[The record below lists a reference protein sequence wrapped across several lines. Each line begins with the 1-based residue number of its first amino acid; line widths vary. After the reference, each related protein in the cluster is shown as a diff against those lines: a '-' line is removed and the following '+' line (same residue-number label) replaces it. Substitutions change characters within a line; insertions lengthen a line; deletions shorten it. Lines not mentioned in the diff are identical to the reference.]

1 MGRTMATTSSTS
13 SVGRTTQSD
22 NYSGV
27 AVGVTAF
34 AAMMLILGGTMQA
47 LQGLVALVNDTF
59 FVVGEEY
66 IFEFDIT
73 TWGWVHLTLGLIVAL
88 AGFGLLQGATW
99 ARVVAILVASVSILV
114 NFLWMPYYPI
124 WSLTLMAFNVFVIW
138 AATAHGRDI
147 VAD

>member
-1 MGRTMATTSSTS
+1 MGRTMSTTNSTS
-13 SVGRTTQSD
+13 RVGRRQSD

-34 AAMMLILGGTMQA
+34 AAMMLILIGTMQA

-59 FVVGEEY
+59 FVLGEEY

-73 TWGWVHLTLGLIVAL
+73 TWGWVHLTLGVIVAL
-88 AGFGLLQGATW
+88 AGFGLFQGATW
-99 ARVVAILVASVSILV
+99 ARVVAIVVAAVGILV
-114 NFLWMPYYPI
+114 NFLWIPYYPI
-124 WSLTLMAFNVFVIW
+124 WSLTLMTLNVFVIW